1 MYEKLS
7 KNAKYCMMVAEA
19 IWGLIFTAIGAVV
32 WLLLSDETNWVNWIW
47 IGVAAIWVLLL
58 IMPHVRYERYRYR
71 FTDEEIDVKEG
82 FLVIHRDIVP
92 IERLQKV
99 ATASGPIDRIF
110 GLSKVIV
117 TTAGADVTIRFLRS
131 ETADQI
137 VEKLKKRINEYAV
150 TERENALEELMQKRA
165 KVLNSID
172 STGKGGEQ

>member
-7 KNAKYCMMVAEA
+7 KQARYCMMTAEA
-19 IWGLIFTAIGAVV
+19 VWGLIITAIGGLA
-32 WLLLSDETNWVNWIW
+32 WFLMSDTGDAVNWIW
-47 IGVAAIWVLLL
+47 AGVAAFWVLML

-71 FTDEEIDVKEG
+71 FTDEEIEVKEG
-82 FLVIHRDIVP
+82 FLIIHRDIVP

-150 TERENALEELMQKRA
+150 SEREKAIDELMQKRA
-165 KVLNSID
+165 KLLHSVD
-172 STGKGGEQ
+172 DAVKGEE

>member
-7 KNAKYCMMVAEA
+7 KQARYCMMTAEA
-19 IWGLIFTAIGAVV
+19 VWGLIITAIGGLV
-32 WLLLSDETNWVNWIW
+32 WFLANDASDAVNWIW
-47 IGVAAIWVLLL
+47 VGVAAFWILML

-82 FLVIHRDIVP
+82 FIMIRRDIVP

-99 ATASGPIDRIF
+99 ATASGPIDRMF

-117 TTAGADVTIRFLRS
+117 TTAGANVTIRFLRS

-150 TERENALEELMQKRA
+150 TEREKAIEELMQKRA

-172 STGKGGEQ
+172 STKKGEEQ